1 MTAGPWDP
9 ITARATVRG
18 HLRASDADRERVIDT
33 LKAAFVQG
41 RLTIDELAMRT
52 GVALASRTYGELTAI
67 TADIPAARSE
77 PRPRPKLAQL
87 HDSRRPDKKTI
98 AWGICMILLPA
109 TLGAAFLTYYAGFLV
124 LFMFAFIGVTITAQ
138 P

>member
-52 GVALASRTYGELTAI
+52 GMALASRTYGELTAI

-98 AWGICMILLPA
+98 AWGICMVLLPA